1 TNSTISQRNKFG
13 VIKVFGGSSQNAWGS
28 FGAEDNKFSATD
40 FNQNDNNTGEETW
53 NFNNDSTS
61 PKQNAENDDNEG
73 NEDNCIECT
82 VQPLVE
88 LQEKDVPT
96 GTSDE
101 TKLYELLSDS
111 YSLSL
116 LSLDKLYNLIFMQL
130 YRWGKDVTNNPMW
143 KARSKDSVIE
153 FWQGK
158 SGKIRMICRENLTE
172 KLRLNQFVPIDIKL
186 IEKDEISCQW
196 GPSIDETIAQEEFNQ
211 GLSQWAIKFE
221 TLETCKK
228 FQEMPRGAS
237 ENNKIIK
244 DNN

>member
-1 TNSTISQRNKFG
+1 
-13 VIKVFGGSSQNAWGS
+13 
-28 FGAEDNKFSATD
+28 
-40 FNQNDNNTGEETW
+40 
-53 NFNNDSTS
+53 
-61 PKQNAENDDNEG
+61 
-73 NEDNCIECT
+73 
-82 VQPLVE
+82 
-88 LQEKDVPT
+88 
-96 GTSDE
+96 
-101 TKLYELLSDS
+101 
-111 YSLSL
+111 
-116 LSLDKLYNLIFMQL
+116 QL

-186 IEKDEISCQW
+186 IEKGEISCQW

-228 FQEMPRGAS
+228 FQEMLRCES
-237 ENNKIIK
+237 ENNKVIK
-244 DNN
+244 DNNYQLIYFSLNLHVRNILNDNNIEDNVILYIKLIALKKKKDIKNVIVHLKV

>member
-1 TNSTISQRNKFG
+1 
-13 VIKVFGGSSQNAWGS
+13 
-28 FGAEDNKFSATD
+28 
-40 FNQNDNNTGEETW
+40 
-53 NFNNDSTS
+53 
-61 PKQNAENDDNEG
+61 QNAENDDNEG

-111 YSLSL
+111 Y
-116 LSLDKLYNLIFMQL
+116 YIFVQL

-186 IEKDEISCQW
+186 IEKGEISCQW

-228 FQEMPRGAS
+228 FQDVTM
-237 ENNKIIK
+237 
-244 DNN
+244 